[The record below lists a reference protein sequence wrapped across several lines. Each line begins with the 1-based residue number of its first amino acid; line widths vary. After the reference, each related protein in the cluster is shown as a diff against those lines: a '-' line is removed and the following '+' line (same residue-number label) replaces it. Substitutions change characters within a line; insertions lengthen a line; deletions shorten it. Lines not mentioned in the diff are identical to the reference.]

1 MNVNPLIELIKDNF
15 NNLESLHKLQ
25 AAIEC
30 MIRALEYTLK
40 LLNGESLPPAPPIT
54 RIKIASSFFIHFYPK
69 SEIYQPLIEFSSD
82 NDWDTA
88 SISVEE
94 AKQIIEGLTD
104 FVQKQERKETV

>member
-1 MNVNPLIELIKDNF
+1 MVTP
-15 NNLESLHKLQ
+15 
-25 AAIEC
+25 
-30 MIRALEYTLK
+30 
-40 LLNGESLPPAPPIT
+40 
-54 RIKIASSFFIHFYPK
+54 IKIGIKFMFHFYPQ

-82 NDWDTA
+82 DDWDTA

>member
-1 MNVNPLIELIKDNF
+1 MNVNPLIDLIRCNF

-25 AAIEC
+25 AAIKS
-30 MIRALEYTLK
+30 MIRSLEYTLK
-40 LLNGESLPPAPPIT
+40 LLNGEPLPPALPIT
-54 RIKIASSFFIHFYPK
+54 RIKIASSFFIHFYPQ
-69 SEIYQPLIEFSSD
+69 SEVYQPLIEFSSD

-104 FVQKQERKETV
+104 FVEKQEKKETV